1 VPTAAVIFDMDGVL
15 IDSGACHRAAWQA
28 LLEEE
33 GVPLPPEFWRRTIG
47 RPSEEA
53 VSELLGRALSPASAR
68 QLSRRKHAHYL
79 RLVGAGVPAVPGAA
93 AFVSL
98 LAARG
103 IPRAV
108 ATSAR
113 RTDVTR
119 LLGDLDLLR
128 HFRVV
133 VAAEDVQR
141 GKPDPEVYL
150 RAAQGLG
157 TPPVEC
163 LVFEDS
169 LVGVH
174 AAREAGMRVIGVS
187 TAHSDEELRG
197 AGAERVLRDFEH
209 CSWPL

>member
-1 VPTAAVIFDMDGVL
+1 VPITAVIFDMDGVL

-53 VSELLGRALSPASAR
+53 VSELLGRPLSPASAR
-68 QLSRRKHAHYL
+68 ELSRRKHGHYL
-79 RLVGAGVPAVPGAA
+79 KLANAGVPAIPGVV
-93 AFVSL
+93 AFVAL
-98 LAARG
+98 LAERSV
-103 IPRAV
+103 PRAV

-113 RTDVTR
+113 RSDVTR
-119 LLGDLDLLR
+119 LLGDLDLLH
-128 HFRVV
+128 HFSVV
-133 VAAEDVQR
+133 VAAEDVRR

-150 RAAQGLG
+150 KAAQGLG
-157 TPPVEC
+157 APPADC

-174 AAREAGMRVIGVS
+174 AAREAGMRVIGVA
-187 TAHSDEELRG
+187 TAHADDELRG
-197 AGAERVLRDFEH
+197 AGAEQIIRDFEH
-209 CSWPL
+209 CPWPL

>member
-1 VPTAAVIFDMDGVL
+1 MPTTAVIFDMDGVL

-53 VSELLGRALSPASAR
+53 VSELLGRTLSAASAR
-68 QLSRRKHAHYL
+68 QLSRRKHAHYV
-79 RLVGAGVPAVPGAA
+79 RLVGAGVPAIPGVA
-93 AFVSL
+93 AFVAG
-98 LAARG
+98 LAERG
-103 IPRAV
+103 VLRAV

-113 RTDVTR
+113 RIDVTR

-128 HFRVV
+128 HFPVV
-133 VAAEDVQR
+133 VAAEDVRR

-150 RAAQGLG
+150 KAAQGLG
-157 TPPVEC
+157 APPVEC

-169 LVGVH
+169 LVGVQD
-174 AAREAGMRVIGVS
+174 AREAGMRVIGLA
-187 TAHSDEELRG
+187 TAHTDDELRG
-197 AGAERVLRDFEH
+197 AGAERALHNFEG
-209 CSWPL
+209 CPWPL